1 MTYPTGRRLG
11 GYKSHIRLGRRLCIY
26 ISDYLPKMLRKA
38 ASCVDANSR
47 YENREHTIVPSGKS
61 KINQQVE
68 DRAREKSK
76 LTSDSILNGID
87 VADYIVG
94 TGNPGVGLA
103 SVVVFNVACAISQ
116 GLRERP
122 LRAYHC
128 KLGDSVSRIRNRYE
142 CTRPLGTLRW
152 EQAGTSCLQVLLQQ
166 GDF

>member
-142 CTRPLGTLRW
+142 CTRPLGTLCGR
-152 EQAGTSCLQVLLQQ
+152 TVLNHC
-166 GDF
+166 